1 MTDPRISLISPTG
14 ALGMGF
20 LDESLER
27 GISLK
32 PDVIACDAGS
42 TDSGPFYLG
51 SGTPKMSR
59 RAILQDLRRLLLARD
74 RLKVPLIIG
83 SCGTSGVDSA
93 VDWMRELTLEI
104 AKEEGLS
111 FRISGTYKIPQD
123 TLIFVEIP
131 AARAIKFSFP
141 RPRIQGDLG
150 ETDMY
155 SGQQYAP
162 LLDLQIC

>member
-1 MTDPRISLISPTG
+1 
-14 ALGMGF
+14 
-20 LDESLER
+20 
-27 GISLK
+27 
-32 PDVIACDAGS
+32 
-42 TDSGPFYLG
+42 
-51 SGTPKMSR
+51 
-59 RAILQDLRRLLLARD
+59 
-74 RLKVPLIIG
+74 
-83 SCGTSGVDSA
+83 
-93 VDWMRELTLEI
+93 MRELTLEI

-131 AARAIKFSFP
+131 AARAIKYSFP

>member
-1 MTDPRISLISPTG
+1 MRNSVPLGKLAQLIRSKN
-14 ALGMGF
+14 A
-20 LDESLER
+20 
-27 GISLK
+27 
-32 PDVIACDAGS
+32 
-42 TDSGPFYLG
+42 GPFWITFDIVFENEEDFVRVV
-51 SGTPKMSR
+51 S
-59 RAILQDLRRLLLARD
+59 A
-74 RLKVPLIIG
+74 KV
-83 SCGTSGVDSA
+83 
-93 VDWMRELTLEI
+93 LT
-104 AKEEGLS
+104 KEW
-111 FRISGTYKIPQD
+111 ISGTYKIPQD

>member
-1 MTDPRISLISPTG
+1 MRNSVPLGKLAQLIRSKN
-14 ALGMGF
+14 A
-20 LDESLER
+20 
-27 GISLK
+27 
-32 PDVIACDAGS
+32 
-42 TDSGPFYLG
+42 GPFWITFDIVFENVEDFERVV
-51 SGTPKMSR
+51 S
-59 RAILQDLRRLLLARD
+59 A
-74 RLKVPLIIG
+74 KV
-83 SCGTSGVDSA
+83 
-93 VDWMRELTLEI
+93 LT
-104 AKEEGLS
+104 KEW
-111 FRISGTYKIPQD
+111 ISGTYKIPQD